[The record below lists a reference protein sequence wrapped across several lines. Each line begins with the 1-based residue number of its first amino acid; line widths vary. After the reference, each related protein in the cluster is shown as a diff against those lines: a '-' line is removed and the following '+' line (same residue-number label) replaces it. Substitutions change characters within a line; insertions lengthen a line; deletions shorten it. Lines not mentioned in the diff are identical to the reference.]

1 MPLSNCKI
9 VCRNDYYRTEAEP
22 LFAKISGSKYSA
34 SYQPKCEQVSKRTNH
49 KSENYCFG
57 QRDPTDYNNPK

>member
-1 MPLSNCKI
+1 MPLSNCQI

-22 LFAKISGSKYSA
+22 LFAKTRGGKYSP
-34 SYQPKCEQVSKRTNH
+34 SNQHKCKQVSKRTNH

-57 QRDPTDYNNPK
+57 QKDLTNYNNPE